1 MGAECQWRV
10 PPPGPRKSTSPPS
23 KKRLTNGTPKVSNG
37 GPARP
42 GNVGASERGIPS
54 SELLL
59 QHPACIDALL
69 TLWFRELDWM
79 YDICRGTMLERLWRE
94 RGAAALIDD
103 RHRDKFAFLVLAIS
117 AITCQMAPGDASTVF
132 FTAGWN
138 IGLDQLELMAD
149 ACFRAAD
156 GRIEQLFGS
165 APQHV
170 GDSGH
175 CYVLEAVPLE
185 AFQASLL
192 LCAYCKNLGKPALY
206 RERLFLEIARLQRA
220 GLHQRMTRFPSA
232 EHRTLAHRL
241 FWAFFT
247 YDRLAIAL
255 DPLPYSLV
263 AAHADMYLQDEDG
276 EVRHIYELCGIPD
289 PLTATHFQG
298 GSEYALSPFL
308 TRMARLAALV
318 GKYTDQLAMLRTRL
332 GIAPDSVVGQY
343 LEQIAVQAD
352 TELSLFE
359 QALRASASAA
369 SNMHPTA
376 NAGYTQVGMQIQPC
390 TPTLLPAQRHVVL
403 MTIGKLRRDVAKRL
417 MQYVAGY
424 LPIPRSLERQ
434 RLAGARALLE
444 RAFAVPN
451 EVPMRNMGCSFFI
464 FFISEPVREIL
475 GDLDSGYY
483 DLEREQD
490 TFQHDLTCV
499 LRGRNFLT
507 LIARETRS
515 KLARTVAQ
523 ETSHYAR
530 EVLRA
535 PLGPEDSVLAEMD
548 KQDGLLDVAAVV
560 EPASARRMN
569 ASLLVP
575 SELGASA
582 TRTETPTIA
591 SSQGFLESI
600 QSLEQ
605 LLSTFGGGVPLR

>member
-1 MGAECQWRV
+1 
-10 PPPGPRKSTSPPS
+10 
-23 KKRLTNGTPKVSNG
+23 
-37 GPARP
+37 
-42 GNVGASERGIPS
+42 
-54 SELLL
+54 
-59 QHPACIDALL
+59 
-69 TLWFRELDWM
+69 
-79 YDICRGTMLERLWRE
+79 
-94 RGAAALIDD
+94 
-103 RHRDKFAFLVLAIS
+103 
-117 AITCQMAPGDASTVF
+117 
-132 FTAGWN
+132 
-138 IGLDQLELMAD
+138 
-149 ACFRAAD
+149 
-156 GRIEQLFGS
+156 
-165 APQHV
+165 
-170 GDSGH
+170 
-175 CYVLEAVPLE
+175 
-185 AFQASLL
+185 
-192 LCAYCKNLGKPALY
+192 
-206 RERLFLEIARLQRA
+206 
-220 GLHQRMTRFPSA
+220 
-232 EHRTLAHRL
+232 
-241 FWAFFT
+241 
-247 YDRLAIAL
+247 
-255 DPLPYSLV
+255 
-263 AAHADMYLQDEDG
+263 
-276 EVRHIYELCGIPD
+276 
-289 PLTATHFQG
+289 
-298 GSEYALSPFL
+298 
-308 TRMARLAALV
+308 
-318 GKYTDQLAMLRTRL
+318 
-332 GIAPDSVVGQY
+332 
-343 LEQIAVQAD
+343 
-352 TELSLFE
+352 
-359 QALRASASAA
+359 
-369 SNMHPTA
+369 
-376 NAGYTQVGMQIQPC
+376 
-390 TPTLLPAQRHVVL
+390 